1 MQPKATKPASQSQ
14 FGLSEKHTHIFG
26 LQAEEH
32 LLPGSFQLIL
42 PGLKS
47 LLRFLSEQLDDNLE
61 LLSDKG
67 RDRMFISASGILE
80 KLNVLLT
87 LAESPSI
94 ADAQVLVSL

>member
-1 MQPKATKPASQSQ
+1 M
-14 FGLSEKHTHIFG
+14 
-26 LQAEEH
+26 QAEEH
-32 LLPGSFQLIL
+32 LLPYAFEVIL

-47 LLRFLSEQLDDNLE
+47 LLRFLNEQLDDNLE

-87 LAESPSI
+87 LAESPSL
-94 ADAQVLVSL
+94 ADALVLSNAT